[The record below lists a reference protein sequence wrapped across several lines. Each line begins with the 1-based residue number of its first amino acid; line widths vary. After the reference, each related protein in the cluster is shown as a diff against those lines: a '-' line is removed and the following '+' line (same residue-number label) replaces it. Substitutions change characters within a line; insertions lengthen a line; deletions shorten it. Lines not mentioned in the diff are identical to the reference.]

1 MNLHHAMFTLAQDAG
16 LRVDEFALLIA
27 TAAVLILGIKDWVM
41 NLKARRPR
49 GPANLRAE
57 SAIGMKSMLRS

>member
-1 MNLHHAMFTLAQDAG
+1 MNLHHAIFTLARDAG
-16 LRVDEFALLIA
+16 LRVDEFAFLIA

-49 GPANLRAE
+49 GPADLRAGP
-57 SAIGMKSMLRS
+57 AIGIKSLLRS